1 MAVVYV
7 RRFRMEFEFGQRPLP
22 PAVLPDGYAWI
33 AWTRRALGRHTA
45 ALYEAFREEI
55 DARVFAC
62 FRSYRGCRRLMRSM
76 ASQAQFLPAATW
88 IITRRPFDE
97 HPADRHDPHLEAG
110 AWRLNCATIQGLQRA
125 RYAGS
130 IQNVGV
136 VPAHRG
142 LGLGRALVLK
152 SLHGFRSRGL
162 RRVSLEVTAEN
173 EPAVA
178 LYRSIG
184 FHLSRTVYKGVPA
197 DSAILPVSPT
207 ETAVI
212 A

>member
-7 RRFRMEFEFGQRPLP
+7 RRFRMEYEFGPRPLP

-33 AWTRRALGRHTA
+33 PWTRRALGRHTA
-45 ALYEAFREEI
+45 ALYESFRDEI

-62 FRSYRGCRRLMRSM
+62 FRSFGGCRRLMRTM
-76 ASQAQFLPAATW
+76 AGQEQFLPAATW
-88 IITRRPFDE
+88 VITRLPFDE
-97 HPADRHDPHLEAG
+97 ERGTDDDDG
-110 AWRLNCATIQGLQRA
+110 WRLDCAAIQGFRRA

-142 LGLGRALVLK
+142 LGLGRQLVLK
-152 SLHGFRSRGL
+152 SLHGFRAGGL

-178 LYRSIG
+178 LYRSLG
-184 FHLSRTVYKGVPA
+184 FRLSRTVYKGVSA
-197 DSAILPVSPT
+197 DAAALPVSPT

-212 A
+212 M